1 MKNLLVYYPIIL
13 KNLTMNK
20 LIVLCLT
27 LTIVLSCKTPEAR
40 KPETVKSGT
49 FFKESVERNKK
60 LFEKEKQKI
69 QTIIGQDSISNY
81 LGSESGFW
89 YKYIVK
95 TEIDSLQTP
104 NFGDIVNFNYNVSDL
119 NGNKIYTKEEL
130 KTRNY
135 AMDKE
140 ELFTGLREGLKL
152 MKAGETVNFL
162 FPSQKAYGYYGDEN
176 KIGTNIPIICE
187 VTVNSITQK

>member
-1 MKNLLVYYPIIL
+1 
-13 KNLTMNK
+13 MNK
-20 LIVLCLT
+20 LIVLCL
-27 LTIVLSCKTPEAR
+27 IFAVFFSCKTPEAR

-69 QTIIGQDSISNY
+69 QTIIGQDSSSNY